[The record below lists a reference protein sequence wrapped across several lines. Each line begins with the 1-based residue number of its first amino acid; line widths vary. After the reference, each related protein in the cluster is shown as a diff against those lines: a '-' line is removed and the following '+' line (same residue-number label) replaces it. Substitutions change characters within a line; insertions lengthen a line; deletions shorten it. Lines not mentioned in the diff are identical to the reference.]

1 MPRIPKELKDQ
12 ALKMNE
18 EGKTAREISEATG
31 IKIPTLYNMFK
42 KLANAESAPKKAA
55 IGALSFSATNPYLAK
70 AREWEAV
77 QALIAQIDRLA
88 DSSRQMVIDHFS
100 KK

>member
-1 MPRIPKELKDQ
+1 MPRIPKELKDK
-12 ALKMNE
+12 AIKMNE

-42 KLANAESAPKKAA
+42 KIASAENAPKKAA
-55 IGALSFSATNPYLAK
+55 LGGVTLSPNNPYLAK

-77 QALIAQIDRLA
+77 QALIAQLDRLT
-88 DSSRQMVIDHFS
+88 DSSRQMVIEHFC